1 MMFFTIKTNNIME
14 NITKEIRGEVI
25 IYKVNLLKASVNEA
39 ADLRNLLDEQITIGH
54 SKIVVDLS
62 ECSYLDSTF
71 IGILVVTHK
80 KLLAKGGKLIIINP
94 LDPAKRLFHLSGIPK
109 VLNTFE
115 AGEDAVKSFT
125 NRIKSPELKSDDVI
139 PKKSVVWAF
148 T

>member
-1 MMFFTIKTNNIME
+1 ME
-14 NITKEIRGEVI
+14 DITKEIRGEVI

>member
-1 MMFFTIKTNNIME
+1 ME
-14 NITKEIRGEVI
+14 DITQEIRAEVI

-39 ADLRNLLDEQITIGH
+39 AELRNLLDEQITIGH

-62 ECSYLDSTF
+62 QCTYLDTTF
-71 IGILVVTHK
+71 IGVLVVTHK
-80 KLLAKGGKLIIINP
+80 KLLAIGGELIIVDP
-94 LDPAKRLFHLSGIPK
+94 LDRAKELFYLTGISK

-115 AGEDAVKSFT
+115 AAEDAVKSFT

>member
-1 MMFFTIKTNNIME
+1 MMFFAIKKNNIME
-14 NITKEIRGEVI
+14 DITQEIRAEVI

-39 ADLRNLLDEQITIGH
+39 AELRNLLDEQITIGH

-62 ECSYLDSTF
+62 QCTYLDSTF
-71 IGILVVTHK
+71 IGVLVVTHK

-94 LDPAKRLFHLSGIPK
+94 LDPAKRLFHLSGISK

-115 AGEDAVKSFT
+115 ATEDAVRSFN
-125 NRIKSPELKSDDVI
+125 NRIKSLEPKSDDVI
-139 PKKSVVWAF
+139 PKKSVEWAF

>member
-1 MMFFTIKTNNIME
+1 MMFFTIKKKNIME
-14 NITKEIRGEVI
+14 DITKEIRGEVI

>member
-1 MMFFTIKTNNIME
+1 ME
-14 NITKEIRGEVI
+14 DITKEIRAEVI
-25 IYKVNLLKASVNEA
+25 IYKVNLLKACVNEA
-39 ADLRNLLDEQITIGH
+39 DDLRSLLDKQITIGH

-94 LDPAKRLFHLSGIPK
+94 LDPAKRLFHLSGISK

-115 AGEDAVKSFT
+115 ATEDAVRSFN
-125 NRIKSPELKSDDVI
+125 NRIKSLEPKSDDVI
-139 PKKSVVWAF
+139 PKKSVEWAF

>member
-1 MMFFTIKTNNIME
+1 ME
-14 NITKEIRGEVI
+14 DITQEIRAEVI
-25 IYKVNLLKASVNEA
+25 IYRVNLLKVTVNEA
-39 ADLRNLLDEQITIGH
+39 AELRNLLDEQITIGY

-62 ECSYLDSTF
+62 QCSYLDSTF

-115 AGEDAVKSFT
+115 AAEDAVKSFT